1 MNHFTREISF
11 QPDYSAYASY
21 RTIDRHEEG
30 SINVANL
37 QDFFRQ
43 FGTYLVEQEVFAII
57 RRIDTDGDARLSFEE
72 FADFFKTQVNE
83 NTELIKPKT

>member
-1 MNHFTREISF
+1 M
-11 QPDYSAYASY
+11 
-21 RTIDRHEEG
+21 
-30 SINVANL
+30 ANL

-83 NTELIKPKT
+83 NTELIKPKPKGLRGSHLMSTDSKQGASIE